1 MKNLLLCIAVYLFF
15 ISCST
20 DSDFNNSE
28 NKADPSLVSN
38 ISEAPENKAN
48 PMDLKGKR
56 FYEALTLY
64 SGKNKFPNSIDEITS
79 QIKFVSAKI
88 DSKSIT
94 SKRVIVFND
103 DIVQS
108 IMADPDTIMISIVQS
123 SSLESASKADLIVF
137 LQNLISRRQQ
147 EFDVNYNFI
156 TAYENAVILNQTFS
170 ADDKDTI
177 LTVTSISRYSLYSE
191 AQRKDRDWETSV
203 GSKMAKPFFKRNE
216 VSIISVIALLHQLI

>member
-1 MKNLLLCIAVYLFF
+1 MKIFLLCVVTSLLF

-20 DSDFNNSE
+20 DSDFDNSE
-28 NKADPSLVSN
+28 NGQNLSLVSN

-48 PMDLKGKR
+48 PMDFKGKT

-88 DSKSIT
+88 SSKSIT
-94 SKRVIVFND
+94 RKSVIGFDD

-108 IMADPDTIMISIVQS
+108 IMADPDNIMISIVQS
-123 SSLESASKADLIVF
+123 SSMGAASKADLIVF
-137 LQNLISRRQQ
+137 LQNLINRRQL
-147 EFDVNYNFI
+147 EFDVNYSFI
-156 TAYENAVILNQTFS
+156 TAYENTVVLNQSFS

-191 AQRKDRDWETSV
+191 SQRKDRDWETSV
-203 GSKMAKPFFKRNE
+203 GSKTAKPFFKINQ
-216 VSIISVIALLHQLI
+216 VSIISIIALLHQLI

>member
-1 MKNLLLCIAVYLFF
+1 MKNLLLCIAVSLFF

-20 DSDFNNSE
+20 DSDFDNSE
-28 NKADPSLVSN
+28 NGVNLSLVSN

-48 PMDLKGKR
+48 PMDLKGKT

-64 SGKNKFPNSIDEITS
+64 SEKNKFPNSIDEITS

-88 DSKSIT
+88 GSKSIT
-94 SKRVIVFND
+94 SRRVIEFND

-108 IMADPDTIMISIVQS
+108 IMTDPDNIMISIVQN
-123 SSLESASKADLIVF
+123 SSLGSVAKGELIAF
-137 LQNLISRRQQ
+137 LQDLISRRQQ

-156 TAYENAVILNQTFS
+156 TTYENTIILNQTLS

-177 LTVTSISRYSLYSE
+177 LAVTSISRYSLYSE
-191 AQRKDRDWETSV
+191 SERKDRDWETSV
-203 GSKMAKPFFKRNE
+203 GSKIAKPFFKRNQ
-216 VSIISVIALLHQLI
+216 VSIISIIALLQQLI